1 MIQHERKI
9 VDFHTG
15 FETVGGLLLGA
26 GAGFVQGWARGDEG
40 AAARRR
46 VPDKVL
52 CFDVDL
58 AGVVLCHPPTYVNK
72 VLLGARDG
80 RLELWNVR
88 SGKRVHAYASIAR
101 GPGIAHVAA
110 SGALD
115 VVAVARGTGRIQ
127 LLDARRDAVLFE
139 LDHGA
144 AAAACCF
151 CRGGEPRGA
160 GDARPPVLVAAGGDQ
175 LRVWDLETRAL
186 LHVEKRVGGVAAL
199 HAGGLAGGP
208 TGADAVVVTSVGAD
222 AKQWALDASDG
233 APRLCR
239 RRDGLGG
246 APAVVRWY
254 GPPESGGAVAGASGD
269 AYGSLQLLV
278 AAPRDRSLRCLHAVR
293 DRLNGELSQRGAADA
308 RAKRLRLA
316 DPKALRLP
324 PVTCVAAGDAKDGS
338 FPNVVT
344 CHRGERVARVWSL
357 AERRLADH
365 CLTQPHWG
373 GRGRDDPGQVA
384 RRDSA
389 TACDLSACGN
399 FALIGH
405 EDGYVRKY
413 NVQSGEARGTYPAS
427 LEAARRVADRA
438 ASVAVPGAVAR
449 AARAIARVTRKGEEI
464 ALRDDGADPR
474 TAGAAGARAFARGKG
489 RQRKHRGGVVGVHC
503 DAANA
508 WCVSCGGDAVKW
520 WSFADHRAR
529 GALRVD
535 AACAVTAF
543 ARASDLLA
551 VGLDGGAVL
560 VLDARPPDAGG
571 GRVLRRL
578 GTHAGRAARD
588 LSWSATR
595 QSLYAV
601 CGRGALHRWDVAS
614 GACVDRVAFAEEAV
628 AVSASPS
635 GEFVA
640 TAHVSGAHVAL
651 WTDKAAY
658 GRVDAAPLGEDAAPA
673 PLRPL
678 APRDLLDARVDVAAA
693 ADDAAAITLDG
704 AAPAGAAAAPLADGV
719 LADAARR
726 GSIRMSADPAS
737 SRARTETLYA
747 LEAVAERNRPVAPP
761 KKPEAAPFFLP
772 SEMDAQRRD
781 AAPPPALPPP
791 PPEDD
796 AFAGD
801 DGSDADGSDADGA
814 VADAAAEASRCRL
827 AALSLAEDA
836 TDVAT
841 HLGALGASA
850 LDAEIALLCRGP
862 HDAPGVEL
870 VRRFARHLATT
881 CVEIKFR
888 APTPSTRCCLR
899 SCVCSMAWSFQA
911 IDATLSPRPR
921 RFDGVEVH
929 KGPRNISQDNLTHWL
944 ISTQATTLE
953 THGHF
958 DAVQAYLH
966 RLVQHHAAVL
976 SLPQLRGP
984 LATLAA
990 AQRAAAARFR
1000 GLVHENLCLLE
1011 VATAD

>member
-1 MIQHERKI
+1 M
-9 VDFHTG
+9 
-15 FETVGGLLLGA
+15 
-26 GAGFVQGWARGDEG
+26 
-40 AAARRR
+40 
-46 VPDKVL
+46 PDKVL

-704 AAPAGAAAAPLADGV
+704 AAPAGAAAVPLADGV

-827 AALSLAEDA
+827 ASLSLAEDA
-836 TDVAT
+836 TAVAT

-888 APTPSTRCCLR
+888 APIDCLR

-911 IDATLSPRPR
+911 IDATL
-921 RFDGVEVH
+921 
-929 KGPRNISQDNLTHWL
+929 
-944 ISTQATTLE
+944 
-953 THGHF
+953 
-958 DAVQAYLH
+958 
-966 RLVQHHAAVL
+966 
-976 SLPQLRGP
+976 LP
-984 LATLAA
+984 
-990 AQRAAAARFR
+990 
-1000 GLVHENLCLLE
+1000 
-1011 VATAD
+1011 

>member
-1 MIQHERKI
+1 M
-9 VDFHTG
+9 
-15 FETVGGLLLGA
+15 
-26 GAGFVQGWARGDEG
+26 
-40 AAARRR
+40 
-46 VPDKVL
+46 PDKVL

-151 CRGGEPRGA
+151 CRGGAARGA

-827 AALSLAEDA
+827 ASLSLAEDA

-870 VRRFARHLATT
+870 VRRFARHL
-881 CVEIKFR
+881 
-888 APTPSTRCCLR
+888 
-899 SCVCSMAWSFQA
+899 
-911 IDATLSPRPR
+911 
-921 RFDGVEVH
+921 
-929 KGPRNISQDNLTHWL
+929 
-944 ISTQATTLE
+944 ATTLE

>member
-1 MIQHERKI
+1 MARPFRV
-9 VDFHTG
+9 VD
-15 FETVGGLLLGA
+15 
-26 GAGFVQGWARGDEG
+26 
-40 AAARRR
+40 
-46 VPDKVL
+46 
-52 CFDVDL
+52 
-58 AGVVLCHPPTYVNK
+58 
-72 VLLGARDG
+72 
-80 RLELWNVR
+80 
-88 SGKRVHAYASIAR
+88 
-101 GPGIAHVAA
+101 AA
-110 SGALD
+110 SAKVQKPD
-115 VVAVARGTGRIQ
+115 
-127 LLDARRDAVLFE
+127 
-139 LDHGA
+139 
-144 AAAACCF
+144 
-151 CRGGEPRGA
+151 EP
-160 GDARPPVLVAAGGDQ
+160 
-175 LRVWDLETRAL
+175 W
-186 LHVEKRVGGVAAL
+186 
-199 HAGGLAGGP
+199 
-208 TGADAVVVTSVGAD
+208 
-222 AKQWALDASDG
+222 
-233 APRLCR
+233 
-239 RRDGLGG
+239 
-246 APAVVRWY
+246 
-254 GPPESGGAVAGASGD
+254 
-269 AYGSLQLLV
+269 
-278 AAPRDRSLRCLHAVR
+278 SLRYALAWR
-293 DRLNGELSQRGAADA
+293 D
-308 RAKRLRLA
+308 
-316 DPKALRLP
+316 
-324 PVTCVAAGDAKDGS
+324 
-338 FPNVVT
+338 
-344 CHRGERVARVWSL
+344 
-357 AERRLADH
+357 
-365 CLTQPHWG
+365 
-373 GRGRDDPGQVA
+373 
-384 RRDSA
+384 
-389 TACDLSACGN
+389 
-399 FALIGH
+399 
-405 EDGYVRKY
+405 
-413 NVQSGEARGTYPAS
+413 AS

-801 DGSDADGSDADGA
+801 DGSDADGSDADGSDADGA
-814 VADAAAEASRCRL
+814 VAGAAAEASRCRL
-827 AALSLAEDA
+827 AALSLAVDA

-841 HLGALGASA
+841 
-850 LDAEIALLCRGP
+850 
-862 HDAPGVEL
+862 
-870 VRRFARHLATT
+870 
-881 CVEIKFR
+881 CVEIKI
-888 APTPSTRCCLR
+888 LR
-899 SCVCSMAWSFQA
+899 RVRPESSRRPPRHRRDVCSMAWRCWF
-911 IDATLSPRPR
+911 
-921 RFDGVEVH
+921 
-929 KGPRNISQDNLTHWL
+929 
-944 ISTQATTLE
+944 
-953 THGHF
+953 
-958 DAVQAYLH
+958 
-966 RLVQHHAAVL
+966 
-976 SLPQLRGP
+976 
-984 LATLAA
+984 LA
-990 AQRAAAARFR
+990 Q
-1000 GLVHENLCLLE
+1000 V
-1011 VATAD
+1011 

>member
-1 MIQHERKI
+1 M
-9 VDFHTG
+9 
-15 FETVGGLLLGA
+15 
-26 GAGFVQGWARGDEG
+26 
-40 AAARRR
+40 
-46 VPDKVL
+46 PDKVL

-208 TGADAVVVTSVGAD
+208 TSADAVVVTSVGAD

-324 PVTCVAAGDAKDGS
+324 PVTCVAAGDAKYGS

-405 EDGYVRKY
+405 EDGYMRKY

-640 TAHVSGAHVAL
+640 TA
-651 WTDKAAY
+651 
-658 GRVDAAPLGEDAAPA
+658 
-673 PLRPL
+673 
-678 APRDLLDARVDVAAA
+678 
-693 ADDAAAITLDG
+693 
-704 AAPAGAAAAPLADGV
+704 
-719 LADAARR
+719 
-726 GSIRMSADPAS
+726 
-737 SRARTETLYA
+737 SRA
-747 LEAVAERNRPVAPP
+747 
-761 KKPEAAPFFLP
+761 
-772 SEMDAQRRD
+772 
-781 AAPPPALPPP
+781 
-791 PPEDD
+791 
-796 AFAGD
+796 
-801 DGSDADGSDADGA
+801 
-814 VADAAAEASRCRL
+814 
-827 AALSLAEDA
+827 
-836 TDVAT
+836 
-841 HLGALGASA
+841 
-850 LDAEIALLCRGP
+850 
-862 HDAPGVEL
+862 
-870 VRRFARHLATT
+870 
-881 CVEIKFR
+881 
-888 APTPSTRCCLR
+888 
-899 SCVCSMAWSFQA
+899 
-911 IDATLSPRPR
+911 
-921 RFDGVEVH
+921 
-929 KGPRNISQDNLTHWL
+929 
-944 ISTQATTLE
+944 
-953 THGHF
+953 
-958 DAVQAYLH
+958 
-966 RLVQHHAAVL
+966 
-976 SLPQLRGP
+976 
-984 LATLAA
+984 
-990 AQRAAAARFR
+990 
-1000 GLVHENLCLLE
+1000 
-1011 VATAD
+1011 

>member
-1 MIQHERKI
+1 M
-9 VDFHTG
+9 
-15 FETVGGLLLGA
+15 
-26 GAGFVQGWARGDEG
+26 
-40 AAARRR
+40 
-46 VPDKVL
+46 PDKVL

-704 AAPAGAAAAPLADGV
+704 AAPAGAARQHPDVRGPGV
-719 LADAARR
+719 LAGAHGDALRPGSRRGAQPARR
-726 GSIRMSADPAS
+726 AAQEARGRALLPAVGDGRPATGR
-737 SRARTETLYA
+737 RAAAGAAAAAAGGRRLRRRRR
-747 LEAVAERNRPVAPP
+747 ER
-761 KKPEAAPFFLP
+761 
-772 SEMDAQRRD
+772 RRRERRRRGRRGRRRRGV
-781 AAPPPALPPP
+781 ALPP
-791 PPEDD
+791 
-796 AFAGD
+796 G
-801 DGSDADGSDADGA
+801 
-814 VADAAAEASRCRL
+814 
-827 AALSLAEDA
+827 
-836 TDVAT
+836 
-841 HLGALGASA
+841 GALARGRRDRRRYLCGNQN
-850 LDAEIALLCRGP
+850 LD
-862 HDAPGVEL
+862 
-870 VRRFARHLATT
+870 
-881 CVEIKFR
+881 
-888 APTPSTRCCLR
+888 TRC
-899 SCVCSMAWSFQA
+899 
-911 IDATLSPRPR
+911 T
-921 RFDGVEVH
+921 G
-929 KGPRNISQDNLTHWL
+929 
-944 ISTQATTLE
+944 
-953 THGHF
+953 
-958 DAVQAYLH
+958 
-966 RLVQHHAAVL
+966 
-976 SLPQLRGP
+976 
-984 LATLAA
+984 
-990 AQRAAAARFR
+990 
-1000 GLVHENLCLLE
+1000 
-1011 VATAD
+1011 

>member
-1 MIQHERKI
+1 M
-9 VDFHTG
+9 
-15 FETVGGLLLGA
+15 
-26 GAGFVQGWARGDEG
+26 
-40 AAARRR
+40 
-46 VPDKVL
+46 PDKVL

-836 TDVAT
+836 TAVAT
-841 HLGALGASA
+841 W
-850 LDAEIALLCRGP
+850 
-862 HDAPGVEL
+862 
-870 VRRFARHLATT
+870 
-881 CVEIKFR
+881 VEIKIL
-888 APTPSTRCCLR
+888 RCVR
-899 SCVCSMAWSFQA
+899 PPRHRRDVCSMAWTPDALVDFHTGCYASRRARRLGPRRRDRAPVPRAPRRAGRRARSALREAPRHDLCGNQISGAHA
-911 IDATLSPRPR
+911 IDAMLL
-921 RFDGVEVH
+921 DGVEFSGHRRDLVATTASVRWR
-929 KGPRNISQDNLTHWL
+929 GGSQR
-944 ISTQATTLE
+944 STQYFS
-953 THGHF
+953 G
-958 DAVQAYLH
+958 
-966 RLVQHHAAVL
+966 
-976 SLPQLRGP
+976 
-984 LATLAA
+984 
-990 AQRAAAARFR
+990 
-1000 GLVHENLCLLE
+1000 
-1011 VATAD
+1011 

>member
-1 MIQHERKI
+1 M
-9 VDFHTG
+9 
-15 FETVGGLLLGA
+15 
-26 GAGFVQGWARGDEG
+26 
-40 AAARRR
+40 
-46 VPDKVL
+46 PDKVL

-693 ADDAAAITLDG
+693 AGDAAAITLDG

-836 TDVAT
+836 TAVAT
-841 HLGALGASA
+841 W
-850 LDAEIALLCRGP
+850 
-862 HDAPGVEL
+862 
-870 VRRFARHLATT
+870 
-881 CVEIKFR
+881 VEIKIL
-888 APTPSTRCCLR
+888 RCVR
-899 SCVCSMAWSFQA
+899 PPRHRRDVCSMA
-911 IDATLSPRPR
+911 
-921 RFDGVEVH
+921 G
-929 KGPRNISQDNLTHWL
+929 G
-944 ISTQATTLE
+944 
-953 THGHF
+953 
-958 DAVQAYLH
+958 
-966 RLVQHHAAVL
+966 
-976 SLPQLRGP
+976 
-984 LATLAA
+984 
-990 AQRAAAARFR
+990 AARR
-1000 GLVHENLCLLE
+1000 SHHGLV
-1011 VATAD
+1011 VASKESVRHRTH

>member
-1 MIQHERKI
+1 M
-9 VDFHTG
+9 
-15 FETVGGLLLGA
+15 
-26 GAGFVQGWARGDEG
+26 
-40 AAARRR
+40 
-46 VPDKVL
+46 PDKVL

-814 VADAAAEASRCRL
+814 VAGAAAEASRCRL

-899 SCVCSMAWSFQA
+899 SCVCSMAWSFHVVA
-911 IDATLSPRPR
+911 VTANNSLVDFHTGRDAC
-921 RFDGVEVH
+921 
-929 KGPRNISQDNLTHWL
+929 
-944 ISTQATTLE
+944 A
-953 THGHF
+953 
-958 DAVQAYLH
+958 
-966 RLVQHHAAVL
+966 
-976 SLPQLRGP
+976 LRGTARCASSAP
-984 LATLAA
+984 RGCRRRPS
-990 AQRAAAARFR
+990 RAVSDPAERK
-1000 GLVHENLCLLE
+1000 
-1011 VATAD
+1011 